1 MADNVPTEV
10 RCPHC
15 EGVIPPDWVL
25 NVCPQCGRSV
35 PLEELRRAAVAD
47 APTEEPPTT
56 PEEPTMTSVAA
67 ESEPSEASEPFIPD
81 LPFDTEPLRN
91 GTASVPYFATDVVPP
106 PTRPCVHHS
115 HVESVQFCLM
125 CGKSYCDNCLV
136 EFRGRKI
143 CGACKDAEVAALQ
156 RQSNS
161 QAPMTALIFSIIGVA
176 GGAMC
181 CVICACSIV
190 GIVMGYQSLR
200 EIREGQLPPSSRPTA
215 VAAVTVGWVGIAVL
229 VLHVVYSIIYFSV
242 LGFSVWN
249 AR

>member
-15 EGVIPPDWVL
+15 QGIILRDWVL
-25 NVCPQCGRSV
+25 NVCPQCGRGV
-35 PLEELRRAAVAD
+35 QLEELRRAAVAD

-56 PEEPTMTSVAA
+56 PEEPTMTPVAA
-67 ESEPSEASEPFIPD
+67 ESEPAEASEQFITD
-81 LPFDTEPLRN
+81 LLLDVEPSL
-91 GTASVPYFATDVVPP
+91 ASEALLPP
-106 PTRPCVHHS
+106 ARPCVYHPN
-115 HVESVQFCLM
+115 VESAQFCPT
-125 CGKSYCDNCLV
+125 CGKTYCDDCLV

-143 CGACKDAEVAALQ
+143 CGECKDAEVATLQ
-156 RQSNS
+156 RQGNS
-161 QAPMTALIFSIIGVA
+161 QTPMTGLILGIIGVA

-200 EIREGQLPPSSRPTA
+200 EIQEDKLPRSSRPAA
-215 VAAVTVGWVGIAVL
+215 VAAVTVGWVGVAVL

-242 LGFSVWN
+242 LGFSAWT